1 MKNVLIVILIVAIL
15 IFALLCFNSCR
26 KNSEKDENISETVST
41 ISEIENDENTSETNS
56 ETSAITEQAEN
67 TDQTSVETTSAI
79 DGSESGGGNPDVYD
93 VIKITVSEDKY
104 FYENSEITLDK
115 FKEITESMDANTTVE
130 IRDEL
135 ATYKAYSAL
144 IDYLNEKGIL
154 YSEEEEE
161 E

>member
-41 ISEIENDENTSETNS
+41 ISEIENEENTSETNS

-79 DGSESGGGNPDVYD
+79 DGSESGSGNPDVYD

-154 YSEEEEE
+154 YSEEEE
-161 E
+161 